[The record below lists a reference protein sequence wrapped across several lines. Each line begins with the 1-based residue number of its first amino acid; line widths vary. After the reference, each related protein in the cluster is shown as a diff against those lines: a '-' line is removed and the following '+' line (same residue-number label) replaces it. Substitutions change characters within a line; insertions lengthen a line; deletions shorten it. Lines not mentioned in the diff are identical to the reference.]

1 MGVLTA
7 RSRRSRLEGIAE
19 QLWTRRGHNSF
30 AWRLNL
36 PEDSNDRGMFL
47 PEGGRSGRLGR
58 RRRLFH
64 YIAAGGLRQTRV
76 HRPNR
81 PAEAGQAVVM
91 RLFLLLIALW
101 VIFRFVPCD

>member
-7 RSRRSRLEGIAE
+7 KSRRSRLEGISE

-30 AWRLNL
+30 AWRLSL

-47 PEGGRSGRLGR
+47 PEGGRSSRQVK

-76 HRPNR
+76 HRPDR
-81 PAEAGQAVVM
+81 PLEAGQSLVM
-91 RLFLLLIALW
+91 RLFLLLVAVW
-101 VIFRFVPCD
+101 VLFRFVPCD